1 MANRAII
8 AHEGQ
13 PGWREQRLGR
23 VLDFFGVPWT
33 SLEAGEWQSSNSS
46 GEQGAVFG
54 SIRVVASIL
63 QGFQLGSRPRAPV
76 FYAYFDDE
84 RDACI
89 RAIESLLNTG
99 SCSLQEPPAEKL
111 PISISDRLSD
121 LAGPMAGLKF
131 SARLTADDPLLGLP
145 GGGPGYDVI
154 ITAGNAPVFVR
165 LEYGGASVFLCS
177 SSRMVDLQE
186 PLTRGFYDVK
196 EHFCCAVPLVMFVR
210 SEFREVA
217 WQPQEHSACL
227 IIDDPLLNLRYGF
240 CDFPKLRDLMRE
252 YRFTTN
258 IAFIPWNCRRTSSVG
273 AQFFRN
279 ESHHFSV
286 SIHGCDHTAG
296 EFGANSVQFLHSTA
310 RLAQSR
316 MRDHEQQ
323 TGIHH
328 DPIMVFP
335 QGVFSSICPGV
346 LKYNGFLAAVN
357 TEVVPVDTSNAQ
369 TRIGDA
375 WDVAITSYSD
385 FPIFTRRYALHGLEN
400 FAFDLLLGK
409 PCLIVAHHDAFR
421 DSGANLL
428 DLIQGINSLNC
439 SVRWRLLGEVVRR
452 SCRRRTRPDTLEI
465 HMYASEL
472 TVNNDA
478 DLPMNVEIRKKEM
491 LKDAVCGI
499 SCEEAPV
506 AWDFRTNHLVF
517 TEKVPAHAEKRFK
530 VNYHQPAIADSARRS
545 FGFTLSVASRRFF
558 SEFRD
563 NCIAKSPLLTTVAQR
578 MKSRLRS
585 AI

>member
-8 AHEGQ
+8 AHQGQ
-13 PGWREQRLGR
+13 PGWREERLGR

-33 SLEAGEWQSSNSS
+33 SLEAAEWQSAGWS
-46 GEQGAVFG
+46 GDEVAVFG
-54 SIRVVASIL
+54 SIRIVASML
-63 QGFQLGSRPRAPV
+63 KDSRLAGRSHAAV
-76 FYAYFDDE
+76 FYAYLDDE
-84 RDACI
+84 RDACQ
-89 RAIESLLNTG
+89 RAIGSLLESG
-99 SCSLQEPPAEKL
+99 DCSLQEPPAEKL
-111 PISISDRLSD
+111 PIWISDRLAE

-131 SARLTADDPLLGLP
+131 SARLTTDDAIPSLPCRGAD
-145 GGGPGYDVI
+145 YEAI

-165 LEYGGASVFLCS
+165 LQCAGASVFLCT
-177 SSRMVDLQE
+177 SSRMVDLRE
-186 PLTRGFYDVK
+186 PVTGGFYDVK
-196 EHFCCAVPLVMFVR
+196 EHFCSAVPLVMFIR

-217 WQPQEHSACL
+217 WQPQEHAACL

-252 YRFTTN
+252 HGFTTN
-258 IAFIPWNCRRTSSVG
+258 IAFIPWNCRRTSSAG

-279 ESHHFSV
+279 ESHYFSV
-286 SIHGCDHTAG
+286 SIHGCDHTGG
-296 EFGANSVQFLHSTA
+296 EFGANSLPFLHSTA

-316 MRDHEQQ
+316 MRDHELQ

-357 TEVVPVDTSNAQ
+357 TEIVPVDTTNAQ
-369 TRIGDA
+369 TRIQDA
-375 WDVAITSYSD
+375 WDVAITSYGD
-385 FPIFTRRYALHGLEN
+385 FPIFTRRYAFHGLEN

-421 DSGANLL
+421 DRGTDLL
-428 DLIQGINSLNC
+428 RLIQGINSLNC
-439 SVRWRLLGEVVRR
+439 SVRWRLLGEAVRR
-452 SCRRRTRPDTLEI
+452 SCRRRTRRDSEELQ
-465 HMYASEL
+465 MYASEL
-472 TVNNDA
+472 TVNNETDR
-478 DLPMNVEIRKKEM
+478 PMSVEVRKKET
-491 LKDAVCGI
+491 LKDSIRGI
-499 SCEEAPV
+499 SCEKMPV

-517 TEKVPAHAEKRFK
+517 TEKIPARAEKCFK
-530 VNYHQPAIADSARRS
+530 VDYLEPAMTDSARRS
-545 FGFTLSVASRRFF
+545 LRFTLSVASRRLF

-563 NCIAKSPLLTTVAQR
+563 NCISKSPLLTTVAQR

-585 AI
+585 AS

>member
-13 PGWREQRLGR
+13 PGWREERLGR

-33 SLEAGEWQSSNSS
+33 SLAAGECLSTSS
-46 GEQGAVFG
+46 GDDGAVFG
-54 SIRVVASIL
+54 SIRAVASIL
-63 QGFQLGSRPRAPV
+63 NNSQLPRTAA

-84 RDACI
+84 REACV
-89 RAIESLLNTG
+89 RAMELLAGTG
-99 SCSLQEPPAEKL
+99 PCSLQEPPAEKL
-111 PISISDRLSD
+111 PIWISDSLTE
-121 LAGPMAGLKF
+121 LAGPMAGLRF
-131 SARLTADDPLLGLP
+131 SAQLSTDDPLPGLP
-145 GGGPGYDVI
+145 RSGANYEAI

-165 LEYGGASVFLCS
+165 LQHQGASVFLCS
-177 SSRMVDLQE
+177 SSRMVDIEE
-186 PLTRGFYDVK
+186 PVTRGFYDVK
-196 EHFCCAVPLVMFVR
+196 EHFCCAVPLVMFIR

-217 WQPQEHSACL
+217 WKSQEHAACL

-252 YRFTTN
+252 HGFTTN

-286 SIHGCDHTAG
+286 SIHGCDHTGG
-296 EFGANSVQFLHSTA
+296 EFGANSIQFLHSTA

-316 MRDHEQQ
+316 MRDHERR

-335 QGVFSSICPGV
+335 QGVFSSVCPGV
-346 LKYNGFLAAVN
+346 LKHNGFLAAVN
-357 TEVVPVDTSNAQ
+357 TEVVPVDTANAQ
-369 TRIGDA
+369 TRIQDA
-375 WDVAITSYSD
+375 WDMAITSYGD
-385 FPIFTRRYALHGLEN
+385 FPIFTRRYAFHGLEN

-421 DSGANLL
+421 DSGTNLL
-428 DLIQGINSLNC
+428 HLIQEINALNC
-439 SVRWRLLGEVVRR
+439 SVRWRLLGEAVRR
-452 SCRRRTRPDTLEI
+452 SCRRRTRRDTLEFQ
-465 HMYASEL
+465 MYSSEL
-472 TVNNDA
+472 TVNNETDR
-478 DLPMNVEIRKKEM
+478 PMNVEIRKNEM
-491 LKDAVCGI
+491 LKDTVRGI
-499 SCEEAPV
+499 SCEEGPV

-517 TEKVPAHAEKRFK
+517 SEKVPAHSEKRFK
-530 VNYHQPAIADSARRS
+530 VNYHEPANPDSTRRS

-563 NCIAKSPLLTTVAQR
+563 NCIAKSPLLTTVARR

-585 AI
+585 AT